1 MQAASQAPEPITD
14 RAFRVCGPSA
24 QHRAVA
30 QEVLAPEASRVPCHA
45 APADP
50 RERLATTV
58 PCPDRLA
65 TREWL
70 SPPGQ
75 RTAPSPRDGAALL
88 PGAPRSG
95 RSEARQKRRRLA
107 LESRLRADRDKP
119 EGWTSSGQSQDNRP
133 HGVPGEAP
141 TVLPGWKALRAWG
154 TPSSPAPPVCT
165 GVPNRA
171 SAPNVNLRFTPPLS
185 RLSG

>member
-107 LESRLRADRDKP
+107 LESRLRADRVKTIDP
-119 EGWTSSGQSQDNRP
+119 TESQERP
-133 HGVPGEAP
+133 
-141 TVLPGWKALRAWG
+141 
-154 TPSSPAPPVCT
+154 
-165 GVPNRA
+165 
-171 SAPNVNLRFTPPLS
+171 
-185 RLSG
+185 RLSCPGGRRCGPGARRPRRPLLSVQEFQIEPRPRT